1 MVIEKRKDRLIDLYH
16 RYGVES
22 QNLEETNVFFLTV
35 KPQDFKSTLVNVK
48 NIKNALIIS
57 LMAGMQIDRI
67 ESEIGKS
74 NRVIRVMSNTPI
86 IVGEGMSVIATGR
99 DATASDLDWTKTVF
113 GNSGKVIIL
122 NENLMDTVT
131 AVSGAGPAYFFAFI
145 EALIRAATKLG
156 LSPTDAEVLVGQTFL
171 GSAKL
176 FSERKESSTKLK
188 RDVTSPGGVTEA
200 AISILD
206 NMHLQEIV
214 DNSLEAARFRS
225 VQLSK
230 QT

>member
-1 MVIEKRKDRLIDLYH
+1 VNYSRVGIIGAGVMGEAMIKTLLKFGYAGHQIMVIEKRKDRLIDLYH

-131 AVSGAGPAYFFAFI
+131 AVSGAGPA
-145 EALIRAATKLG
+145 
-156 LSPTDAEVLVGQTFL
+156 
-171 GSAKL
+171 
-176 FSERKESSTKLK
+176 
-188 RDVTSPGGVTEA
+188 
-200 AISILD
+200 
-206 NMHLQEIV
+206 H
-214 DNSLEAARFRS
+214 
-225 VQLSK
+225 
-230 QT
+230 